1 MRKFSANIK
10 QLLASDS
17 VAVFYLAKLE
27 HPSGT
32 IYDTTAASDI
42 TFNGNV
48 YNANSGLLSVEPP
61 RLSDVVDR
69 EVYKIIYADP
79 EFTKLGGL
87 ESSWTGVKV
96 TVWAGFYNTISNGFA
111 GVAKGAPILSEAD
124 MVIAYRGVVDTQGY
138 TVDPSNGTVVV
149 VIECASPV
157 ASLGLVKSFYSSK
170 ESMRMRN
177 RNDSSFDE
185 VHVGS
190 EEAAILWGK
199 A

>member
-1 MRKFSANIK
+1 MRSFSANVK
-10 QLLASDS
+10 QLLASDNVS
-17 VAVFYLAKLE
+17 VFYLVKLE
-27 HPSGT
+27 HASGT
-32 IYDTTAASDI
+32 LYDTTAASDI
-42 TFNGNV
+42 VFNGHT
-48 YNANSGLLSVEPP
+48 YNANSGLISIEPP

-69 EVYKIIYADP
+69 EAYKIVYADA
-79 EFTKLGGL
+79 EFSRLGAL
-87 ESSWTGVKV
+87 EGSWTGVKA
-96 TVWAGFYNTISNGFA
+96 TVYAGFYNTIADGFA
-111 GVAKGAPILSEAD
+111 GVSKGAPILTEAD
-124 MVIAYRGVVDTQGY
+124 MVIAYKGIVDTQGY
-138 TVDPSNGTVVV
+138 TVDPDNGSVVA

-170 ESMRMRN
+170 ESMRLRN